1 MTEQEVKEK
10 FDELYTKYQSTME
23 LLVDALDNIEKLKKE
38 LDKKPKEVIINKEI
52 EVEKIVEIEVPVE
65 VIKEIIV
72 EKEIEVEVEKVVEVE
87 VPIEVQKET
96 VVTVEKEVPGPER
109 RVEVP
114 GPERRVEVPG
124 PERIIEKINPA
135 DKKLKQ
141 KNLVLSAEI
150 EELKKQKQEVKEVI
164 VEVPVTE
171 FVETAPEV
179 IEKESSKD
187 LHEAARLMAQ
197 SEFNREDLSE
207 EQIYKIL
214 IKESEDEVKKK
225 IGFWAMP
232 LPTDTTIPTNKK
244 YTGKKR

>member
-10 FDELYTKYQSTME
+10 FDELYSKYQNTME
-23 LLVDALDNIEKLKKE
+23 LLVESLDNIEKLKKQ
-38 LDKKPKEVIINKEI
+38 LDKKPKEVIVEVEKQV
-52 EVEKIVEIEVPVE
+52 EVEKIVEKQVEVPVE
-65 VIKEIIV
+65 VIKEVIV

-87 VPIEVQKET
+87 KQVEVPKET
-96 VVTVEKEVPGPER
+96 VVTRE
-109 RVEVP
+109 
-114 GPERRVEVPG
+114 VEVPG
-124 PERIIEKINPA
+124 PERIVEKINPA

-150 EELKKQKQEVKEVI
+150 EELKKQKPEVKIVEKEVI

-171 FVETAPEV
+171 FVDAKPEV
-179 IEKESSKD
+179 IEKESTKD

-197 SEFNREDLSE
+197 SEFNKEDLSE
-207 EQIYKIL
+207 KQIYNIL
-214 IKESEDEVKKK
+214 LKESEEEVKKK

-232 LPTDTTIPTNKK
+232 LPTDPQQPTNKK